1 MSNERLE
8 RWTYVSTGLPIGLAL
23 GAAIWVLSASITGRA
38 EPWDA
43 NGPYYPAALLVAGF
57 VGGLLVPGHWGEV
70 VVGVYAGQALVLLGR
85 VLSDTGSGGLWPL
98 GLMVLGA
105 LLADRPRGRPPRF
118 GPAPIRQSPALRGPP
133 APPGPSSSPRPDA
146 PSQT

>member
-23 GAAIWVLSASITGRA
+23 GAAIWVLSASFTGRA

-43 NGPYYPAALLVAGF
+43 NGLYYPAALLLAGF
-57 VGGLLVPGHWGEV
+57 AGGLLVPGHWAEV
-70 VVGVYAGQALVLLGR
+70 AVGVYAGQALVLLGR

-98 GLMVLGA
+98 GLMVLGLYSLIALAGA
-105 LLADRPRGRPPRF
+105 LLG
-118 GPAPIRQSPALRGPP
+118 SALRRF
-133 APPGPSSSPRPDA
+133 ANRRH
-146 PSQT
+146 

>member
-57 VGGLLVPGHWGEV
+57 VGGLLVPGHWG
-70 VVGVYAGQALVLLGR
+70 AR
-85 VLSDTGSGGLWPL
+85 
-98 GLMVLGA
+98 A
-105 LLADRPRGRPPRF
+105 LLADRPGGRAPRF
-118 GPAPIRQSPALRGPP
+118 GPAPIRQSPALRVPP